1 MIVVQDGITYVIEE
15 RFDFFL
21 GPAELLYQD
30 DKLVTISRDEDFV
43 QQTEMAIC

>member
-21 GPAELLYQD
+21 GPAELVYQD
-30 DKLVTISRDEDFV
+30 DQLITISRDEDYL
-43 QQTEMAIC
+43 QPAEMASC